1 MKNKKR
7 STILGNLEETVASQP
22 VSGKE
27 EQRQAQRMSRESILN
42 SIGSM
47 AQGGSGDRSP
57 INAAYEQRQAARE
70 QARADRYQSLVRDAQ
85 SLFDENGKLNSGVTT
100 QRLGQ
105 LSQRTREVY
114 RERTEGNE
122 KFLRDLDSYL
132 QRLAAG
138 QLASG
143 MTRKLLP
150 QEQRDALR
158 DQIAGQAPWDQTGT
172 RRRSGA
178 GTTTTGSPAMQKW
191 LTPQEQEE
199 AAEREAS
206 GYVSPESYA
215 ASIRANE
222 AAAQRIRARSRTGAN
237 GSHLRAADG
246 GGSLTEQ
253 QQALVDDLMQR
264 SARSRMEAEAEA
276 ARTAAFR
283 GSDYWLERANELEA
297 KNRESRS
304 SYGGMMQG
312 GTAFRETPEFTRAER
327 QELDRA
333 RENYYYTKNAERWG
347 SMPEDLRQKAL
358 EAAGYTTDSVLA
370 WQSGDE
376 AALAGMD
383 PEQRAQRQRDQRAR
397 RNEIAAILA
406 GAGYEPEEVIEYASR
421 LRNAEQ
427 MGERTTAAADWA
439 TQNVGT
445 GILGTVGTYATNL
458 LSPVGAV
465 GILAQKIFRG
475 GAGAA
480 EYRPVDYN
488 TPSMYLSQ
496 GTSAIRG
503 AVGGQMGAVGKF
515 AYDTVNSAVDSA
527 ARMLVGRV
535 IGAGLM
541 PDAAASE
548 AATERLSKFVSGFIS
563 TQMSGEVFANSFVQA
578 KENGSTDAD
587 ALLDSVTS
595 AVIEGLTEKYSVEAI
610 LSNPNGL
617 TWTALRNS
625 FLSEG
630 SEEMASDFLN
640 TIYDELKNGDDSE
653 LRTQYRELLAGG
665 ATENDAFNRVFGDY
679 VKQVVL
685 DGLAGG
691 LSGIAMSGAA
701 ELGESWR
708 YGQSGVYSDPENAAA
723 LVREALELDP
733 ENRTALAARGRV
745 EAGAGLTGRQ
755 AKELTRN
762 NDARIAMQEAAGTS
776 AVPTADEQLAEE
788 LYRQYG
794 ETAGAAAAQ
803 QNEDLAAELQ
813 REYGP
818 VYRQNRALE
827 AQEAA
832 AQKSAVPADRSGTEA
847 PAAPR
852 RTAQEPTNGAER
864 QITSRTGKG
873 GGAARQAA
881 ETGTAEQKAPAA
893 QERKRT
899 GYVQPAGG
907 TPVAG
912 TDVVRVERAG
922 DDGLTLLRADGS
934 TTTLDAAKTAG
945 TALEVLRAAEEL
957 PEYKDPL
964 TLNGMLRAYEGY
976 LGGGQSTPAR
986 AEDFLDSYA
995 IALTAGAEGESRSVL
1010 AGITEDSRLRSAIET
1025 GYRRGAELA
1034 KGQSLARHLGSAG
1047 AAALE
1052 AHGYRYPEEFGAFY
1066 QAGQEGLSFLEAK
1079 RMAGVS
1085 GLGEVRKAVFT
1096 AAWEAGRKDGNDYEE
1111 TSGYDLGFE
1120 DGSRYAV
1127 SDDGGQRAAGVGARG
1142 QAGAVEE
1149 GAGGSESREGGRV
1162 GGRGAGHEG
1171 ARTDL
1176 KKLGVASGTDAVQ
1189 RVVRRERHDYGG
1201 EVITV
1206 SDRLEVYGAD
1216 GKKTTVQ
1223 AISTGKDVIL
1233 REGDPMYGQH
1243 RLHELEHV
1251 RQRSMTDE
1259 EITAA
1264 FKEKTKD
1271 LPDGKVRSIL
1281 RAYALD
1287 YYGLYGEDSTTMG
1300 DIYREYLADRAAG
1313 IPQKETDKAVRL
1325 PDERNAARDQRDGIR
1340 AMRSNQTGAKDR
1352 PSGRYSF
1359 WGYADDGRGIYE
1371 GNFPKGTPKKA
1382 KGEKI
1387 LSYIR
1392 DVWAKKPIR
1401 LKIENENGI
1410 RYIEAKFDPSF
1421 DESGNVPTDAS
1432 KLMGGNRHGTSA
1444 EQRVTLDLADDYYQI
1459 AKESRYNYSK
1469 PEIGKATNPHSG
1481 VRTWHYFFNDIY
1493 FAEHGER
1500 ELTPYRVSINVKEKD
1515 DGNFFYSFSAEK
1527 EGTPTQRTLHAAVN
1541 SDNAANGN
1549 SFDTRVAQEKASV
1562 KQKNRFSVSEPVEE
1576 TRDLIAVHNLTEEN
1590 LESSLDIGGLP
1601 SPSIAIIKAE
1611 QGHSKYGP
1619 ISIVFDKSTIDPQ
1632 ADSRNKIYGSD
1643 AWTPTV
1649 PRVEYQVNSKRA
1661 GDLEYE
1667 LNSLA
1672 KQTAGGIFSS
1682 ASALRSL
1689 GIDDA
1694 SSLNRQ
1700 QLAEKLADNDTVR
1713 AAYLAD
1719 QGKTLDPERMVK
1731 QFNRYG
1737 NEALQM
1743 LIDRVGVQELAGAV
1757 AELETGNRDAAN
1769 GISDAVRE
1777 IIRDTYEQNHRG
1789 FLDRK
1794 PELKQARLDRYME
1807 NNVSRVTVED
1817 FVKDA
1822 WEMYQDGGQTKD
1834 EIDRMATR
1842 EKLREAANTADV
1854 QAWIEEKLD
1863 GLLGK
1868 AGIYNGKDR
1877 YTPSGNSRS
1886 FAQLHYDYTL
1896 ENIVRAMNGLQQAR
1910 GEGIWG
1916 ASAESFVAV
1925 GTPDYRSIDEVRADK
1940 GRLREATEE
1949 EYDALKAKL
1958 DPMIEEIITGV
1969 RNSNKAHSDNQFEEI
1984 DIIGSLLLDAAKGTK
1999 TKAAIR
2005 SVFRKNG
2012 YTISDA
2018 LIARAQSLY
2027 SEAAKMPTKYFEAKP
2042 RRAVSFEEAK
2052 AIIVPDNNSAA
2063 LVQRLEQGGANVI
2076 PYKAGDEQARLEALN
2091 SMREVRFS
2099 VSEEAEP
2106 TSSAEYAQMQR
2117 GRAPAGPSE
2126 REAAEQRKRQVTLLS
2141 HMTER
2146 AFELRRQFT
2155 EGTQRDLRTTDIPD
2169 VASDLL
2175 RFAGRKAMGRG
2186 ELEQRLSDIAMKAA
2200 RSQNLMEAY
2209 QIAKEEADYLAAD
2222 MMRNA
2227 TGQTDEAKDMW
2238 DGIRQTMRSGG
2249 RPVKLAITGQ
2259 NRADLEREGGYEHLR
2274 KRLMGYAF
2282 LSAGGTPVDVF
2293 YEQELTPR
2301 FPTAFPDTIQNP
2313 ADQLIRIVEV
2323 LDRFRQIF
2331 KSPWAGD
2338 AAEDTELL
2346 SQEILQRLYNANV
2359 QAPSAEAY
2367 AAQREE
2373 MLQAHY
2379 EQRIAET
2386 RQRMQTEMENLR
2398 RSFDEKRQG
2407 ERTARQE
2414 QKDRD
2419 ALLHLAQRLDRV
2431 KVGSQWKAKA
2441 AELVGNLDTIAK
2453 SMTGRTII
2461 GDRIGNLSA
2470 DGIETVGEDD
2480 LGRKYV
2486 DIETLRDWVRE
2497 MQAQNPDFMPDRR
2510 TMEKIG
2516 RLDKVQIADMDIGD
2530 VRALLNAM
2538 QNLENEMRTSKK
2550 LIDAEDRR
2558 DVAIQTAET
2567 ISDIRGSKGVPL
2579 TGVKAAWNRL
2589 IINEGLSP
2597 VRFLHRVTGYNDEDP
2612 LYRATQALQK
2622 GETAMHDYTRRAEA
2636 MFRGFMEDKKF
2647 MASLAGEKARTIQI
2661 TGLDESGHSL
2671 TLPITPDMQIAIF
2684 LHSFNNDNIRHAERG
2699 GFVIPDLALLR
2710 KGKVEEAYTS
2720 GTLLRLRRSQM
2731 KAVEQNMTEREV
2743 QFARAVYRYF
2753 NGMSKSELNEVSRK
2767 LLGYDVATVRNYYPI
2782 ETSRDFARGAP
2793 ETVKRDGTI
2802 EGSGY
2807 LKSREGAAG
2816 PINLRGVT
2824 DTLERA
2830 IAQHSKYV
2838 GLAIPIRN
2846 FGKIYGNSTW
2856 RITPT
2861 EETGAL
2867 LTQDVA
2873 PSSLRRVLNQKWG
2886 AGASAYIDK
2895 LMADLQNPA
2904 KEIDAW
2910 AKTMGKVRSNYAGAV
2925 LTMNASVAIKQAA
2938 SYPTA
2943 AAVVGWAPLVKA
2955 MTNWEKTDINFI
2967 AEHTPLLW
2975 YRSKGFSTQELGDM
2989 AKGKKQIPK
2998 GLNWIQGIDVAT
3010 VKKLW
3015 KAAEYYVRQEQP
3027 ELELRSGA
3035 YWDAVTEI
3043 YERIVL
3049 ETQPDYTTM
3058 ERPQLLRSRNTL
3070 LQNLAMFKTQP
3081 FQNFNIAYDAL
3092 ANLQAKEQQL
3102 KAAQDEA
3109 HRFDSEET
3117 RERVRKAKENL
3128 KNAKKG
3134 ASRAVSALLVSAA
3147 VFSAMT
3153 LLWNVIRG
3161 NLRRYKDKDKDKVT
3175 VESFLKTFGSDTAGS
3190 LAGILPFGSD
3200 AYEVFAALVLGDRYY
3215 GMEALTPSAISDFL
3229 EELVKLDDTVKDL
3242 FKVFKGDAPV
3252 MDTVQTANR
3261 LVTTASKLFGAPIE
3275 NVENIGKAVSF
3286 WAMKPFMSKEE
3297 ADYWYRYY
3305 TTKTTAQGRRNED
3318 KADIYAVYRSGDRSA
3333 YESMR
3338 AAMEKWIW
3346 QANSRYQSGELT
3358 REEAQASAG
3367 ETMDSAMAA
3376 QIKDEYM
3383 AGGITDAEATD
3394 LLQKIGGKDKDKAV
3408 EAVAKWHFQRDG
3420 GGKDASAAQATA
3432 YYEFAQPAGI
3442 SMEAF
3447 AEAWDFHNDVE
3458 ADKDS
3463 SGKTVP
3469 GSAKQKV
3476 VDYIQGLGLGRDQEK
3491 ALWDALKGN
3500 WKDTDTPWE

>member
-1 MKNKKR
+1 MAKNRKR
-7 STILGNLEETVASQP
+7 STIIAELREKANAP
-22 VSGKE
+22 
-27 EQRQAQRMSRESILN
+27 QAQRGSDIEREKQNSSREEILADLRN
-42 SIGSM
+42 V
-47 AQGGSGDRSP
+47 AAGGKPGANK
-57 INAAYEQRQAARE
+57 INEAYAEYRQKKE
-70 QARADRYQSLVRDAQ
+70 QARADRYQSLVRDTQ
-85 SLFDENGKLNSGVTT
+85 SLFDGNGRLNSGVTT
-100 QRLGQ
+100 QQLGQ
-105 LSQRTREVY
+105 LSQRTREIY
-114 RERTEGNE
+114 KERTESNA
-122 KFLRDLDSYL
+122 KFLKDLDSYL

-143 MTRKLLP
+143 MTSKLLP

-158 DQIAGQAPWDQTGT
+158 DQIAGQAPWDRTVT

-178 GTTTTGSPAMQKW
+178 GTTTTGSP
-191 LTPQEQEE
+191 
-199 AAEREAS
+199 
-206 GYVSPESYA
+206 
-215 ASIRANE
+215 
-222 AAAQRIRARSRTGAN
+222 TGDA
-237 GSHLRAADG
+237 G
-246 GGSLTEQ
+246 GGAGGVPLLSQYKRAE
-253 QQALVDDLMQR
+253 
-264 SARSRMEAEAEA
+264 SGAEAQILQNT
-276 ARTAAFR
+276 ARIAE
-283 GSDYWLERANELEA
+283 LERRAQA
-297 KNRESRS
+297 W
-304 SYGGMMQG
+304 GAMQG
-312 GTAFRETPEFTRAER
+312 GTGDREAQAEILRLEDQNR
-327 QELDRA
+327 Q
-333 RENYYYTKNAERWG
+333 
-347 SMPEDLRQKAL
+347 L
-358 EAAGYTTDSVLA
+358 EAQKKAYRRAG
-370 WQSGDE
+370 E
-376 AALAGMD
+376 
-383 PEQRAQRQRDQRAR
+383 
-397 RNEIAAILA
+397 
-406 GAGYEPEEVIEYASR
+406 
-421 LRNAEQ
+421 
-427 MGERTTAAADWA
+427 
-439 TQNVGT
+439 
-445 GILGTVGTYATNL
+445 
-458 LSPVGAV
+458 
-465 GILAQKIFRG
+465 
-475 GAGAA
+475 
-480 EYRPVDYN
+480 
-488 TPSMYLSQ
+488 
-496 GTSAIRG
+496 
-503 AVGGQMGAVGKF
+503 
-515 AYDTVNSAVDSA
+515 
-527 ARMLVGRV
+527 
-535 IGAGLM
+535 
-541 PDAAASE
+541 
-548 AATERLSKFVSGFIS
+548 TERLR
-563 TQMSGEVFANSFVQA
+563 QEMPERP
-578 KENGSTDAD
+578 
-587 ALLDSVTS
+587 
-595 AVIEGLTEKYSVEAI
+595 EAY
-610 LSNPNGL
+610 
-617 TWTALRNS
+617 T
-625 FLSEG
+625 
-630 SEEMASDFLN
+630 
-640 TIYDELKNGDDSE
+640 
-653 LRTQYRELLAGG
+653 
-665 ATENDAFNRVFGDY
+665 
-679 VKQVVL
+679 
-685 DGLAGG
+685 
-691 LSGIAMSGAA
+691 
-701 ELGESWR
+701 
-708 YGQSGVYSDPENAAA
+708 PENAAQYLARGKYLASKDAWTEEDRAEARELQAA
-723 LVREALELDP
+723 LVQPVWADSAVKHAEAGDILDIQQVAEDLQTRLNATGDARLLGLPGETGEALDRFISQDLGEM
-733 ENRTALAARGRV
+733 TALGQGLIRGTGAQSLARGIFAGNEDTQAQMDRGDRQYEFLMQNGGTGVQASGFAGNTLGSVAAMTAAAGAADVVLGAVPGFVSLSPGLQAAAKTAAAFMTQDAVSNLGAEMTGEMTMDEYMGGIVRSGLAGMVGQGASNAVMGTVGRV
-745 EAGAGLTGRQ
+745 AEGIETTGLAKILANRKLMTPFMEYVRQLSGATAFTAAKTGTELALTEEQDLPSGEQLAQQLTAAFLFSALNSAISTAEITRENKAYLEEVAGKLQNGMNEIIQAGTKAGASQENINVRLVQYSREVQSALDALESQYIPGGQAYVDALRDQAVQLRNWAGSYLTVAPEQLNGGMDAGTVYRGTVYAGPVTPEAGAGGMPPVSAEAGSISRNVSTGKAAQTEGPGAQEIAQQLQQ
-755 AKELTRN
+755 AVQQGVRDQAN
-762 NDARIAMQEAAGTS
+762 RQEAE
-776 AVPTADEQLAEE
+776 D

-832 AQKSAVPADRSGTEA
+832 AQKSAAQADRSGTEA

-852 RTAQEPTNGAER
+852 QAAQEPTNGAER
-864 QITSRTGKG
+864 QITSRTGKS
-873 GGAARQAA
+873 GGAARQTA
-881 ETGTAEQKAPAA
+881 ETGAAAQKAPAA
-893 QERKRT
+893 QERKRG

-912 TDVVRVERAG
+912 TDVVRVEQAG
-922 DDGLTLLRADGS
+922 DGGLTLLRTDGS
-934 TTTLDAAKTAG
+934 TADLSAVKTAG

-1010 AGITEDSRLRSAIET
+1010 AGITEDGRLRSAMET
-1025 GYRRGAELA
+1025 GYRRGAELSRG
-1034 KGQSLARHLGSAG
+1034 KRLAQHLGSAG

-1052 AHGYRYPEEFGAFY
+1052 EHGYRYPEEFGAFY
-1066 QAGQEGLSFLEAK
+1066 QAGQEGLSFPEAK

-1149 GAGGSESREGGRV
+1149 GTGGSESREGGRLRN
-1162 GGRGAGHEG
+1162 RGAGHEG
-1171 ARTDL
+1171 TRTDL
-1176 KKLGVASGTDAVQ
+1176 KKLGVASGTDAAQ

-1300 DIYREYLADRAAG
+1300 DLYREYLADRAAG
-1313 IPQKETDKAVRL
+1313 ISQKETDKAVRL
-1325 PDERNAARDQRDGIR
+1325 PDERAAGRDQRDGIR
-1340 AMRSNQTGAKDR
+1340 AMRSNQDGEKPAYAINREYAAELDDWTRAGMPEGERFELGSTGPVLQGLGAIESDIYINGDKVKTILQVHPEMTLAEIKKIPEILEDPALVLKSKSKGKSIVVFGTYRAQNGKPILAAMDLR
-1352 PSGRYSF
+1352 PMEKGFVLTDMQKVASAYTKTETLNKTAEENGRDFLHSSDVLFLDKKRAAAVLRPMGIYAPMDILRSGYIGSISYSGRYVNTEGVPFSSVVRER
-1359 WGYADDGRGIYE
+1359 GASYSVSAPERDSAGRE
-1371 GNFPKGTPKKA
+1371 
-1382 KGEKI
+1382 
-1387 LSYIR
+1387 L
-1392 DVWAKKPIR
+1392 
-1401 LKIENENGI
+1401 
-1410 RYIEAKFDPSF
+1410 
-1421 DESGNVPTDAS
+1421 
-1432 KLMGGNRHGTSA
+1432 SA
-1444 EQRVTLDLADDYYQI
+1444 EQAEYFKDSKVRDKDGNLLVMYHQTDGAFTVFDTKHDGAGARDNETPFGIFLKTTDRDIGVRGKNQMALYANITNPLHAENRADLVRQLRRLSPEYDRLKTESGKLDAEYGKKHEAAKKAFVDFLVQWRRDNPTASRSAIYDDPEFNAVYDAEDNVVTEWQERQTALDTQ
-1459 AKESRYNYSK
+1459 AKE
-1469 PEIGKATNPHSG
+1469 
-1481 VRTWHYFFNDIY
+1481 
-1493 FAEHGER
+1493 
-1500 ELTPYRVSINVKEKD
+1500 
-1515 DGNFFYSFSAEK
+1515 
-1527 EGTPTQRTLHAAVN
+1527 
-1541 SDNAANGN
+1541 
-1549 SFDTRVAQEKASV
+1549 
-1562 KQKNRFSVSEPVEE
+1562 
-1576 TRDLIAVHNLTEEN
+1576 
-1590 LESSLDIGGLP
+1590 
-1601 SPSIAIIKAE
+1601 AI
-1611 QGHSKYGP
+1611 
-1619 ISIVFDKSTIDPQ
+1619 T
-1632 ADSRNKIYGSD
+1632 
-1643 AWTPTV
+1643 
-1649 PRVEYQVNSKRA
+1649 
-1661 GDLEYE
+1661 
-1667 LNSLA
+1667 
-1672 KQTAGGIFSS
+1672 
-1682 ASALRSL
+1682 
-1689 GIDDA
+1689 
-1694 SSLNRQ
+1694 
-1700 QLAEKLADNDTVR
+1700 
-1713 AAYLAD
+1713 
-1719 QGKTLDPERMVK
+1719 
-1731 QFNRYG
+1731 
-1737 NEALQM
+1737 EAL
-1743 LIDRVGVQELAGAV
+1743 
-1757 AELETGNRDAAN
+1757 
-1769 GISDAVRE
+1769 
-1777 IIRDTYEQNHRG
+1777 
-1789 FLDRK
+1789 
-1794 PELKQARLDRYME
+1794 
-1807 NNVSRVTVED
+1807 
-1817 FVKDA
+1817 
-1822 WEMYQDGGQTKD
+1822 
-1834 EIDRMATR
+1834 
-1842 EKLREAANTADV
+1842 
-1854 QAWIEEKLD
+1854 
-1863 GLLGK
+1863 
-1868 AGIYNGKDR
+1868 
-1877 YTPSGNSRS
+1877 
-1886 FAQLHYDYTL
+1886 
-1896 ENIVRAMNGLQQAR
+1896 
-1910 GEGIWG
+1910 
-1916 ASAESFVAV
+1916 
-1925 GTPDYRSIDEVRADK
+1925 
-1940 GRLREATEE
+1940 
-1949 EYDALKAKL
+1949 
-1958 DPMIEEIITGV
+1958 
-1969 RNSNKAHSDNQFEEI
+1969 
-1984 DIIGSLLLDAAKGTK
+1984 
-1999 TKAAIR
+1999 
-2005 SVFRKNG
+2005 RKNG
-2012 YTISDA
+2012 YDGVILARDA
-2018 LIARAQSLY
+2018 GSFGRSTDAYIALDANQVKNPDNL
-2027 SEAAKMPTKYFEAKP
+2027 APTKN
-2042 RRAVSFEEAK
+2042 
-2052 AIIVPDNNSAA
+2052 PDI
-2063 LVQRLEQGGANVI
+2063 R
-2076 PYKAGDEQARLEALN
+2076 Y
-2091 SMREVRFS
+2091 S

-2106 TSSAEYAQMQR
+2106 SSSAEYAQMQR

-2155 EGTQRDLRTTDIPD
+2155 EGTQRDIRATDIPD

-2200 RSQNLMEAY
+2200 RSQNPMEAY
-2209 QIAKEEADYLAAD
+2209 QVAKEEADYLAAD

-2238 DGIRQTMRSGG
+2238 DGIRQTLRSGG
-2249 RPVKLAITGQ
+2249 KPVKLAITGQ
-2259 NRADLEREGGYEHLR
+2259 SRADLEREGGYEHLR

-2407 ERTARQE
+2407 ERTARRE

-2538 QNLENEMRTSKK
+2538 QNLENEMRTSRK
-2550 LIDAEDRR
+2550 LIDAQDKR
-2558 DVAIQTAET
+2558 DVAVQTAET
-2567 ISDIRGSKGVPL
+2567 VSDIESARGVRPV
-2579 TGVKAAWNRL
+2579 GVKKAWSDL
-2589 IINEGLSP
+2589 IVTEGLSP

-2612 LYRATQALQK
+2612 LYRAAQALQK
-2622 GETAMHDYTRRAEA
+2622 GETKMHDYTRRAEA
-2636 MFRGFMEDKKF
+2636 MFRGFMEDKAF
-2647 MASLAGEKARTIQI
+2647 MGSLAGPKARTIEV
-2661 TGLDESGHSL
+2661 TGLGQGGTKE
-2671 TLPITPDMQIAIF
+2671 TVKITPDMQIAIF
-2684 LHSFNNDNIRHAERG
+2684 LHSFNNDNVRHAERG
-2699 GFVIPDLALLR
+2699 GFVVPDYDLLR
-2710 KGKVEEAYTS
+2710 KGHVSEAYNR

-2731 KAVEQNMTEREV
+2731 RAVQQNMTEREV
-2743 QFARAVYRYF
+2743 QFARAIYRYF
-2753 NGMSKSELNEVSRK
+2753 NTMSKDEINEVSRK
-2767 LLGYDVATVRNYYPI
+2767 LLGYDIAGVKNYYPI
-2782 ETSRDFARGAP
+2782 ETNRNFGSGDP

-2802 EGSGY
+2802 EGMGFM
-2807 LKSREGAAG
+2807 KSRQGAAG
-2816 PINLRGVT
+2816 PINLRGAV
-2824 DTLERA
+2824 DTLTKSIDR
-2830 IAQHSKYV
+2830 HGKYV
-2838 GLAIPIRN
+2838 GLAIPVRN
-2846 FGKIYGNSTW
+2846 FGKLYGNSSW
-2856 RITPT
+2856 AITPT
-2861 EETGAL
+2861 EEEGATAAQQ
-2867 LTQDVA
+2867 LTAQ
-2873 PSSLRRVLNQKWG
+2873 SLKWVLARKWG
-2886 AGASAYIDK
+2886 EEASRYIDK
-2895 LMADLQNPA
+2895 LMSDIQNPSRNLDSWARNMA
-2904 KEIDAW
+2904 KI
-2910 AKTMGKVRSNYAGAV
+2910 RSSYAGSV
-2925 LTMNASVAIKQAA
+2925 LTMNASVAVKQAA

-2943 AAVVGWAPLVKA
+2943 AAVVGWGPLIKA
-2955 MTNWEKTDINFI
+2955 MTNWEKSDINFI

-3027 ELELRSGA
+3027 ELELRSDA

-3058 ERPQLLRSRNTL
+3058 ERPQLLRSENTL

-3092 ANLQAKEQQL
+3092 ANLQAKERQL
-3102 KAAQDEA
+3102 KAAQDA
-3109 HRFDSEET
+3109 ARTDSSEET

-3128 KNAKKG
+3128 KKAKRG
-3134 ASRAVSALLVSAA
+3134 AVWAVSALLISAE

-3153 LLWNVIRG
+3153 MLWNLFRG
-3161 NLRRYKDKDKDKVT
+3161 NIKRYSKDGKDNEYSWEAVGRA
-3175 VESFLKTFGSDTAGS
+3175 FLSKTFWSDTAGS

-3305 TTKTTAQGRRNED
+3305 TQKTTAQGRSSAD
-3318 KADIYAVYRSGDRSA
+3318 KDDIYAAYRSGNTDGYR
-3333 YESMR
+3333 SMR
-3338 AAMEKWIW
+3338 DAMEKWVW
-3346 QANSRYQSGELT
+3346 QENEKYQSGEIT
-3358 REEAQASAG
+3358 REEAQEKAA
-3367 ETMDSAMAA
+3367 ERMDGAMRDR
-3376 QIKDEYM
+3376 IKEDLLG
-3383 AGGITDAEATD
+3383 GGIDRKTAEK
-3394 LLQKIGGKDKDKAV
+3394 LLRTIGGQDEEKARESVDAWLYRDKSGNQ
-3408 EAVAKWHFQRDG
+3408 E
-3420 GGKDASAAQATA
+3420 ASAAQAGA
-3432 YYEFAQPAGI
+3432 YYAFAEPAGL
-3442 SMEAF
+3442 STEVF
-3447 AEAWDFHNDVE
+3447 AEAWDFKQNVE
-3458 ADKDS
+3458 GDKDS

-3476 VDYIQGLGLGRDQEK
+3476 VDYIQGLGLSREQEK